1 VALFQAQPE
10 GLGLFLRPPALSIT
24 YVGRLH
30 CVLSALSDTK
40 IAASSGGYESSIS
53 PRYFWQVLEK
63 NMNIKSPWTSF
74 HGIATLIVTVAAI
87 IFVLTEHL
95 DHLLEYF
102 PFLIILLCPLM
113 HIFMH
118 KGHADKSGNHHREQ
132 ELEEAYR
139 KGLKEGRKSKEKLEG
154 E

>member
-1 VALFQAQPE
+1 MEQ
-10 GLGLFLRPPALSIT
+10 
-24 YVGRLH
+24 
-30 CVLSALSDTK
+30 
-40 IAASSGGYESSIS
+40 
-53 PRYFWQVLEK
+53 
-63 NMNIKSPWTSF
+63 NMNNNSPWASF

-87 IFVLTEHL
+87 VFVLTEHL

-118 KGHADKSGNHHREQ
+118 KGHSGKGDNHHHEQ
-132 ELEEAYR
+132 DIEDAYR
-139 KGLKEGRKSKEKLEG
+139 KGLKEGRKSKEELEG